1 MTQDPNT
8 LRAHYRATA
17 CALSRQKARS
27 RLVRWLI
34 AYSLALIVALLALLA

>member
-1 MTQDPNT
+1 MTQDPNN
-8 LRAHYRATA
+8 LRAHYRATSA
-17 CALSRQKARS
+17 KLSRQKARA

>member
-8 LRAHYRATA
+8 LRAHYRAT
-17 CALSRQKARS
+17 SRNLAAQKARA

>member
-8 LRAHYRATA
+8 LRAHYRGTSAK
-17 CALSRQKARS
+17 LSRQKART

-34 AYSLALIVALLALLA
+34 AYSFALVIALLALLA

>member
-17 CALSRQKARS
+17 CGLARQKTRA

-34 AYSLALIVALLALLA
+34 AYSLALALAILALLA